1 MAGRIDDRELS
12 LFADGAALRDD
23 DRTAPVVDP
32 VQDPLEVIDDD
43 LDAWERLCRLASLD
57 SHESDRL
64 RSLGR
69 DLKALRDCFRATGH
83 PRVQQALLREAESV
97 SRRMR
102 SQARRLRIPGAAI
115 RVVPSAT
122 DGRARARA

>member
-1 MAGRIDDRELS
+1 MDGRIDIPELP
-12 LFADGAALRDD
+12 LFED
-23 DRTAPVVDP
+23 DRPACLADP
-32 VQDPLEVIDDD
+32 AQDPLAVIEDD
-43 LDAWERLCRLASLD
+43 LDAWERLCRFATLD

-69 DLKALRDCFRATGH
+69 DLRALRDCFRATGH

-102 SQARRLRIPGAAI
+102 NQARRLRIPGAAI
-115 RVVPSAT
+115 RIVPSAT
-122 DGRARARA
+122 DERARART